1 MNNPTRH
8 TNRSKTMGAKFA
20 LLALLTGIAVTSPAW
35 LIGRAGEKHHADKHK
50 DKHKGEKHHGEKH
63 HGEKRQGTEYRW
75 DLIHLTSQGT
85 NTFLDAGG
93 NDYAKA
99 ADGSYIRL
107 TGSGKWITISGHEE
121 PEAATGGGAWM
132 AFDSTG
138 TNSTGSGTYAV
149 TGGVAFTVVP
159 GSTPAAGT
167 IDSIGNPDDSRSG
180 LLILRV
186 RYSDGEDGV
195 LTVSCHGGGAVP
207 ETIFEGITATK
218 GFVGYVD
225 RGKPEAGVDQNR
237 TAFHVLAEG
246 QVDCDHDDDDDDDDD

>member
-1 MNNPTRH
+1 
-8 TNRSKTMGAKFA
+8 
-20 LLALLTGIAVTSPAW
+20 
-35 LIGRAGEKHHADKHK
+35 
-50 DKHKGEKHHGEKH
+50 
-63 HGEKRQGTEYRW
+63 
-75 DLIHLTSQGT
+75 
-85 NTFLDAGG
+85 
-93 NDYAKA
+93 
-99 ADGSYIRL
+99 
-107 TGSGKWITISGHEE
+107 
-121 PEAATGGGAWM
+121 M

-246 QVDCDHDDDDDDDDD
+246 QVDCDHDDDDDGTKIRMRYPRTVNLGARLARRSSPLRVSGHQLPSGDNPT